1 MGEVKLEDIKPNSFK
16 SKEQTKKIVN
26 KTAEKVTPVVTKGSV
41 VSTKKSLA
49 QKFADTFIREDIDDV
64 KTWLI
69 TDIIVP
75 GIKDTI
81 LDMLGMMFFGGNGG
95 SYRRGHGRS
104 GYDREHVS
112 YNTYY
117 RSDYG
122 GRSSRREDRGSRRPS
137 NDKVDYRNIILQ
149 RRDDADRVVDEM
161 CRRIDQYGQVS
172 IAEMLDLMEIS
183 GKYTDNNWGW
193 TSEKDI
199 GIRRVSNG
207 YLIDVAE
214 AELLD

>member
-1 MGEVKLEDIKPNSFK
+1 MAEVKLEDIKPNSFK
-16 SKEQTKKIVN
+16 SKEKEQMVRKSS
-26 KTAEKVTPVVTKGSV
+26 EKVTPIISKKAVVT
-41 VSTKKSLA
+41 TKKSLA
-49 QKFADTFIREDIDDV
+49 QRFADTFIREDVEDV

-81 LDMLGMMFFGGNGG
+81 LDMLGMMFFGGNGR
-95 SYRRGHGRS
+95 SYRRRGRN
-104 GYDREHVS
+104 GYDRDHVS
-112 YNTYY
+112 YNSYY
-117 RSDYG
+117 KSEYG

-137 NDKVDYRNIILQ
+137 NEKVDYRNIILQ
-149 RRDDADRVVDEM
+149 RRDDADAVVDEM

-193 TSEKDI
+193 TNERDI
-199 GIRRVSNG
+199 GVRRVSNG